1 MELQNLVPGAIMA
14 LFVEMAKMCGLPKG
28 YEKVMVF
35 VLAIGFGALLY
46 WNSEW
51 YNIVLNVLVVAAAA
65 VASYEVVIKPV
76 KSALDKDSNPPNVI
90 LPPTQ
95 GV

>member
-28 YEKVMVF
+28 YEKAMVF
-35 VLAIGFGALLY
+35 VLAIMFGALLY
-46 WNSEW
+46 WKSEW
-51 YNIVLNVLVVAAAA
+51 YDFILNVLVVAAAA

-76 KSALDKDSNPPNVI
+76 KSALDKDSNPPDS
-90 LPPTQ
+90 LPPTIS

>member
-14 LFVEMAKMCGLPKG
+14 LLVEIAKLVGLPKG

-35 VLAIGFGALLY
+35 VMAILFGGLLY
-46 WNSEW
+46 WNKAW
-51 YNIVLNVLVVAAAA
+51 YDIVMNVLVVAAAA

-76 KSALDKDSNPPNVI
+76 KNALEKNGNTPAS
-90 LPPTQ
+90 LPPTTS

>member
-14 LFVEMAKMCGLPKG
+14 LLVEMAKMCGLPKG

-35 VLAIGFGALLY
+35 VLAIMFGAVLY
-46 WNSEW
+46 WKSEW
-51 YNIVLNVLVVAAAA
+51 YDYILNVLVVAAAA
-65 VASYEVVIKPV
+65 VASYEVVLKPI
-76 KSALDKDSNPPNVI
+76 KSALEKDGNPPDS
-90 LPPTQ
+90 LPPTIS